1 MHTKTKQHTARL
13 SLAGAARRLIGA
25 AVVAATLA
33 ACGGVGAG
41 GTSTAW
47 LTDHRGFGGPAT
59 WAPTEPSRVAR
70 TAEIRL

>member
-1 MHTKTKQHTARL
+1 MHTKTKQQNARL

-41 GTSTAW
+41 GTGTAW
-47 LTDHRGFGGPAT
+47 LMDHRGFGGPGYAG
-59 WAPTEPSRVAR
+59 AGGAFQGGSDSRN
-70 TAEIRL
+70 

>member
-33 ACGGVGAG
+33 ACGGVGPG

-47 LTDHRGFGGPAT
+47 LTDHRGFGGPGYLGSGGAFQGG
-59 WAPTEPSRVAR
+59 SDSGD
-70 TAEIRL
+70 